1 MRLILIAGLGALA
14 LSACTSNNGAANNSD
29 ANMTADNM
37 TMDQNTTMDQNMTA
51 ENGMNSADANAAAAA
66 GVNPSNGAAVEKL
79 KEKDMK
85 THDADTN
92 LANGI

>member
-1 MRLILIAGLGALA
+1 MRLILAASFAALA
-14 LSACTSNNGAANNSD
+14 LSACSSNNGSANNAD
-29 ANMTADNM
+29 VNMATDNM
-37 TMDQNTTMDQNMTA
+37 TMDQNMTVDQ
-51 ENGMNSADANAAAAA
+51 NGMNSADANAAAAA